1 MASVTWQGLTGF
13 IQTQVAALQAAAQAI
28 IDTTIGS
35 LTLAWSQAVSGVAL
49 WLQAQVA
56 QAIALT
62 RFQTSYG
69 SDADSWGGQFGF
81 DRLPAVA
88 STTTETFARYNTSQ
102 QAAIP
107 AGMLQNGVLT
117 GGAVVTTGPGGVQ
130 FMVTV
135 DVTNPAWNAALGGY
149 VVPIGTASVTVPI
162 QCLTAGT
169 IGNVLANTI
178 QSFISPIPYIDTCT
192 NPSNVGNGVPA
203 ELDPAYKARFPLF
216 LQGLASADEAAIE
229 SAIVS
234 VQQNLQYYL
243 VKNYDYP
250 GTTPDNGSFFV
261 VINDGSGSPPASL
274 LTLVSNA
281 VMAVT
286 GFTVR
291 FQGAYAPT
299 LVTPSIALNVR
310 VAAGYTAEAVEPAVQ
325 AAVVAA
331 VNATLLDALWLYVST
346 IETAAKAVP
355 GCAAVEPGA
364 TTINGVA
371 ADLALTAVQLPQ
383 VAGPNV
389 SVGTY

>member
-1 MASVTWQGLTGF
+1 MASVTWQGLTGLV
-13 IQTQVAALQAAAQAI
+13 QTQIAALQSAAKAV
-28 IDTTIGS
+28 IDATVGS
-35 LTLAWSQAVSGVAL
+35 LTLAWAQAVSGAAL

-81 DRLPAVA
+81 DRLPPVA
-88 STTTETFARYNTSQ
+88 ATTTETFSRFQTTQ
-102 QAAIP
+102 QALIL
-107 AGMLQNGVLT
+107 AGTLQNGVLT
-117 GGAVVTTGPGGVQ
+117 GGAVITTGPGGIQ

-135 DVTNPAWNAALGGY
+135 DETNPAWNAALGGY
-149 VVPIGTASVTVPI
+149 VVAIGVASVTVPI
-162 QCLTAGT
+162 QCLTPGT

-192 NPSNVGNGVPA
+192 NPNAVTNGVLA

-216 LQGLASADEAAIE
+216 LQGLASADQAAIE
-229 SAIVS
+229 NAIVS
-234 VQQNLQYYL
+234 VQQDLEYYL
-243 VKNYDYP
+243 VPNYDYP

-261 VINDGSGSPPASL
+261 VINDGSGSPPSSL
-274 LTLVSNA
+274 LTLVDNA
-281 VMAVT
+281 VLAVT

-299 LVTPSIALNVR
+299 LVTPTIALNVR
-310 VAAGYTAEAVEPAVQ
+310 LAAGYTAETVEPAVQ
-325 AAVVAA
+325 AKVAAA
-331 VNATLLDALWLYVST
+331 VNATPLDALVLFVST
-346 IETAAKAVP
+346 AEQAALTVP
-355 GCAAVEPGA
+355 GCRGVQPGA

-371 ADLALTAVQLPQ
+371 ADLALTAVERPHI
-383 VAGPNV
+383 APSNV